1 MANWKTQFAYKLR
14 VHGTFCRSNCRSRS
28 KNQIHGGRRT
38 NCNLQPKPGL
48 EQSKNRSKVP
58 AYSDK
63 TLSIPFMR
71 LY

>member
-1 MANWKTQFAYKLR
+1 
-14 VHGTFCRSNCRSRS
+14 CRSNCRSRS

-48 EQSKNRSKVP
+48 EQSKRTYVVP

-63 TLSIPFMR
+63 TLSIAFMR
-71 LY
+71 LYSRCKVLQDLGGKNDN